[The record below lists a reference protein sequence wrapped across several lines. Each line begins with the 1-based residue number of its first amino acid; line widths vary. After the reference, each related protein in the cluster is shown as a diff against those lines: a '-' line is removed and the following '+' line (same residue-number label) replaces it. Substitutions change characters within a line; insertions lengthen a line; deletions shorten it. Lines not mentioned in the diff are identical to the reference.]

1 MVPIS
6 VSVLVA
12 CVSFWKWFFFGTDLF
27 LAPKTLRKQ
36 RKWRVWR
43 LESKMRLFVASP
55 PPPHTYFKCARFDN
69 IYESIFFSLLK
80 PCVHEIETNCIQH
93 HVQHYHLL
101 TATAASPK
109 ANVYNFVPSAKWIE
123 MGVIFPDLFSQLLS
137 QFFRRP
143 KIQCRAPNPKWN
155 RRRDFSTW
163 NKDAVSSHSG

>member
-1 MVPIS
+1 MCI
-6 VSVLVA
+6 VLKVIFLRHRFIFSA
-12 CVSFWKWFFFGTDLF
+12 ENLEDAEKVTCLTSWAQNASFCC
-27 LAPKTLRKQ
+27 LAAAAHTHILNAPDSTIF
-36 RKWRVWR
+36 
-43 LESKMRLFVASP
+43 MRA
-55 PPPHTYFKCARFDN
+55 
-69 IYESIFFSLLK
+69 FFSLLK

-101 TATAASPK
+101 TATAASPR